1 LTRAFDEGLELEK
14 LSKEYVIQQVVAH
27 KDRIR
32 DATDRLSDLLYQAR
46 KSLGNNL
53 KLDEENSLAV
63 RKIIHEI
70 VSELSIIGGFCDN
83 WTRDYIDKTATLIGA
98 EVAIGVD
105 YGAILGLELWA
116 VRITG
121 FCVNFNK
128 TPFRLSDLKPIF
140 SVLEKALSKK

>member
-1 LTRAFDEGLELEK
+1 MTRAFDEGLELEK

-32 DATDRLSDLLYQAR
+32 DATDRLSDLLYPAR

-53 KLDEENSLAV
+53 KLDACM
-63 RKIIHEI
+63 H
-70 VSELSIIGGFCDN
+70 N
-83 WTRDYIDKTATLIGA
+83 WTRDYIDKTATLIRA

-116 VRITG
+116 IRING